1 MFSYQGT
8 WKGCKLDYD
17 ISFCNF
23 QTTFEGIKKKS
34 GNRKKNVKK
43 KKKIV
48 LLVPIIR
55 ANVFA
60 MLKPTMGA

>member
-1 MFSYQGT
+1 MIFHFVTS
-8 WKGCKLDYD
+8 KPLLKVL
-17 ISFCNF
+17 
-23 QTTFEGIKKKS
+23 KKKS